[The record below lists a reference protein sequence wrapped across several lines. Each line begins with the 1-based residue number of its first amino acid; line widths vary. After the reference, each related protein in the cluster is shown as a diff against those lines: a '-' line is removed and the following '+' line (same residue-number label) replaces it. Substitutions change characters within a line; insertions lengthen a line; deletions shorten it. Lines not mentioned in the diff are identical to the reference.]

1 MAVGPVAVTTC
12 ARALVVVRSLMLR
25 PPLPAGSEVWGRAAC
40 RSSTLP
46 ARQAAAV
53 Q

>member
-1 MAVGPVAVTTC
+1 MAVTTC

-25 PPLPAGSEVWGRAAC
+25 PPFPPVEVWGRAAC